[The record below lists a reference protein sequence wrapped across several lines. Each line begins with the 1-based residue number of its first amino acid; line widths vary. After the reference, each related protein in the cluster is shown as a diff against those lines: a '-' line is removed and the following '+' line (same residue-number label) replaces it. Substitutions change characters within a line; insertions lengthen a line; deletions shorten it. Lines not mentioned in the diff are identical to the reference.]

1 MAHNAREGKRN
12 GAVRHREA
20 ERPDGGS
27 GVVVGAPSDAR
38 TAPTGR
44 PLGIYAKTA
53 STSTQ
58 TPPTTWA
65 EVQNGHGEV
74 VPLEGHGHKLK
85 PLVDPRQA
93 RADRFALK
101 SVVNGIMPTSRTSKC
116 MRWRVPKQSV
126 EVWQSAEHKKAHYKG
141 VQMCASVWCCPVCSA
156 KISERRRAELQ
167 GAVATAKAMGWQVL
181 MLTLTVPHALGDD
194 LHDMLDR
201 MMAAWRYCSSS
212 RMGKAARAAID
223 LKGTI
228 RALEVTHGQN
238 GWHPHFHVLLFVP
251 GNVTVQR
258 VQDEFTPLWL
268 HACESKGLPRPSAL
282 RGVRVDDGSYA
293 AAYASKWGLESEMTK
308 GHSKQ
313 GRNGGR
319 TPFDLLR
326 GILSDRS
333 DKRSVALFLA
343 FAEAFKGRRQLY
355 WSQGL
360 KEALGVADLADD
372 ELVEVDDDE
381 STLLAQLT
389 DEQWRAVKATRNEAS
404 LLTVAELHPAAV
416 PVFLETIV
424 SMMRVK
430 QSQQPPDPDDALS
443 TN

>member
-1 MAHNAREGKRN
+1 VRNHKNSPFSSGGAALQSLADVLKGKARR
-12 GAVRHREA
+12 GAS
-20 ERPDGGS
+20 GGQ
-27 GVVVGAPSDAR
+27 GLCP
-38 TAPTGR
+38 TAPGASPTP

-53 STSTQ
+53 SATSNP
-58 TPPTTWA
+58 TPITWA
-65 EVQNGHGEV
+65 LVHDGDGEV
-74 VPLEGHGHKLK
+74 VPLEGDFPRQK
-85 PLVDPRQA
+85 PVVDSRQA
-93 RADRFALK
+93 RAERFALK

-116 MRWRVPKQSV
+116 MRWRVPKQQV
-126 EVWQSAEHKKAHYKG
+126 EVWKSAEHKKAHYKG

-156 KISERRRAELQ
+156 KISERRRAELK

-194 LHDMLDR
+194 LDDMLDR

-212 RMGKAARAAID
+212 RMGQAARAAID
-223 LKGTI
+223 LRGTI

-268 HACESKGLPRPSAL
+268 HACELRGLPRPSAL
-282 RGVRVDDGSYA
+282 RGVQVQDGSYA
-293 AAYASKWGLESEMTK
+293 ESYVGKWGLESEMTK

-313 GRNGGR
+313 GKNGGR

-326 GILSDRS
+326 GILSDKS

-404 LLTVAELHPAAV
+404 LLTVAELHPDSV
-416 PVFLETIV
+416 QFFLESV
-424 SMMRVK
+424 VRMAPAK
-430 QSQQPPDPDDALS
+430 LGDDCHPDG
-443 TN
+443 